1 MAILDFRYQLSSG
14 LYSKDVEV
22 TELKQDLMDQLEYI
36 DRLYIFTQSEIDVIC
51 EELYY
56 KNKYSGNMMGLYLK

>member
-56 KNKYSGNMMGLYLK
+56 KNKYSGNMMVLYLK

>member
-36 DRLYIFTQSEIDVIC
+36 DRLYILTQSEIDVIC

-56 KNKYSGNMMGLYLK
+56 KNKYSGNMMELYLK

>member
-14 LYSKDVEV
+14 LYSKDVDV

-56 KNKYSGNMMGLYLK
+56 KNKYSGNMMELYLK

>member
-1 MAILDFRYQLSSG
+1 MAVLDFRYQLSSG

-56 KNKYSGNMMGLYLK
+56 KNKYSGNMMELYLK

>member
-56 KNKYSGNMMGLYLK
+56 KNKYSYNMMELYLK

>member
-14 LYSKDVEV
+14 LYSKDVVV

-56 KNKYSGNMMGLYLK
+56 KNKYSGNMMELYLK